1 MATTDDSD
9 LFVDTN
15 VLIYANVV
23 EAPQHATA
31 LAALTQA
38 RDDRR
43 RLWISRQVLREYL
56 VMMTRPQVFQ
66 MPPKETVIEQ
76 VRLFVERFAV
86 ADESPAVTDQLLQLL
101 RDIPLGGKQV
111 HDANIVATM
120 KAYGIPSL
128 LTHNV
133 KDFERFRPH
142 IGLETIR

>member
-1 MATTDDSD
+1 MVCPGFS
-9 LFVDTN
+9 
-15 VLIYANVV
+15 
-23 EAPQHATA
+23 
-31 LAALTQA
+31 
-38 RDDRR
+38 
-43 RLWISRQVLREYL
+43 
-56 VMMTRPQVFQ
+56 TRPQVFQ

-111 HDANIVATM
+111 HDANIIATM

-142 IGLETIR
+142 IELETIR